1 MSSACTSKSL
11 DEVTVSTASNPHAR
25 HSQVAEVHAAA
36 LEQDASVFDYDGV
49 FDSMQEAKVA
59 PVSPP

>member
-1 MSSACTSKSL
+1 L
-11 DEVTVSTASNPHAR
+11 
-25 HSQVAEVHAAA
+25 QVAEVHAAA

-59 PVSPP
+59 PVRTP